1 MSKKRLQL
9 LKTITTW
16 GGIITTTFGVTFTL
30 YRGGS
35 VLAACLS
42 YGGVVLTCCGHLLTS
57 RIARHQAAEQ
67 AAEKE
72 KLKRDRARID
82 RRIDRLTHGAGGA
95 AGYDIED
102 QPHDT

>member
-9 LKTITTW
+9 LKTLTTW
-16 GGIITTTFGVTFTL
+16 GGVITTTSGVTLTL

-35 VLAACLS
+35 VVAACLS
-42 YGGVVLTCCGHLLTS
+42 YGGVLLTCFGHLLTTS
-57 RIARHQAAEQ
+57 IARCQAAEQ
-67 AAEKE
+67 AAEQE
-72 KLKRDRARID
+72 KLKRDRARVD
-82 RRIDRLTHGAGGA
+82 RRIDRMIHGSGGA